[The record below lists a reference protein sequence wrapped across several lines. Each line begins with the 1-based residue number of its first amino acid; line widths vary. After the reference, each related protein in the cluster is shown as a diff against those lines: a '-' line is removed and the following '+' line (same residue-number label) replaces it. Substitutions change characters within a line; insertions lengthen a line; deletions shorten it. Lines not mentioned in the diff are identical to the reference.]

1 MMSFGDIMRTE
12 KYQNADDSI
21 RIAMRD
27 VYYDKIVRPKAVKQF
42 GEDGLPNIRTA
53 FETKY
58 KIVPQEQQIQKPD
71 VAQQQA
77 PVFSEATR
85 ESTDTGI
92 TGKDVGA
99 LTPTFAPS
107 TQRTTAADVL
117 RRETEGTKGVGLFPF
132 IRSGIQAEGLLNV
145 YRAIKRVEAGEG
157 SESDKDMI
165 FEFNRKSEEE
175 FTFGGKV
182 ATVLAEL
189 PSFAGELLTTGGIYT
204 GVKKVTTKAI
214 TKTINK
220 YLGAKGAALLTKKA
234 VPLGVQVAGGI
245 AGGTAQTIPAGVTRI
260 PAKALEN
267 MIGGDDVT
275 PAMIKALG
283 DQWVEVLS
291 EKSGGLFTKLGSEAR
306 NAAVKHGLVKSLLK
320 ANPDKDASAL
330 RKLVQ
335 RAGYNGILEEV
346 LEERV
351 GEVGRAA
358 LGLEDW
364 QLPTGEQLL
373 VELTAFSIPGVAI
386 SLADKVMTPSGK
398 IEDAKTEEVPDV
410 REERSDTD
418 ATGAVVEPPQEA
430 VTQVPKA
437 EVATEAVPK
446 SEDVTVKPE
455 VKRAEDTEE
464 ATVAEDVAD
473 VAEDQVVAD
482 EAGTEKVPET
492 VEKAKPI
499 VTIDK
504 DGNKTVSD
512 PDKMTFDEFETEY
525 RKTFAEMSKYTPD
538 QAGASMLSEKMA
550 ELNDAHPDWV
560 EVIESRPEQNV
571 TKFQQKGKAK
581 EGVVFRA
588 GSQELQDEL
597 NYQNTRNSALRNE
610 SPPATPPVSQAEGVK
625 EPWQMTRDEF
635 GKSVGVSEKESFG
648 IVETQSAVAEPNST
662 TAKLSFGEEVVVGKK
677 DNFHTYTNPKSGKVF
692 KFDVVRTKS
701 PDGRMRFIANY
712 GGSDQVAAGIVI
724 DSDGRAITAK
734 AHETGTGL
742 IQSLLREAKQ
752 DFGKIIP
759 QKPISKQGL
768 RALHRSEIQ
777 QALSEG
783 KPVKASIIR
792 EYPDL
797 ATRFLVP
804 PKGIKGY
811 ASIFEGSLNSLS
823 GNLKAISDFSKSDA
837 FRKKGLGGF
846 DVPTQGLVMN
856 RVLSALHQLKI
867 RNVVIDDVPVDVMD
881 NLISIDLPANVSF
894 HDGDM
899 FVDNSPII
907 AGTNVPIRISS
918 ANTLVR
924 GIAGLSTEV
933 SRASSETVRGAKDAT
948 PAIMAIDIWHDINI
962 AQRQVKGK
970 SDVLKE
976 VKDKKKPPE
985 VLNDYPDL
993 AKKHGKKGNAKAQD
1007 KIKTISG
1014 EFTYDEF
1021 EARGYEPSE
1030 VTQSEWVLLMRSLRR
1045 SLGQDE
1051 TSGNPNAPYAEYK
1064 EFHRRSVEDAL
1075 KSGDT
1080 VDERVLQSYPDL
1092 KPEAK
1097 PAEGN
1102 GEIKKAEEIKF
1113 FEDEIKKTKKS
1124 KASEISDVGTFSTY
1138 KTKQS
1143 KINALQEELDNAR
1156 KRPAR
1161 LYNTQPTPTAEEQL
1175 KPAEGGVEADGEN
1188 RNKILW
1194 RGTTLKVGTFKM
1206 GEGLYLTEVKDKAKF
1221 YGDVKAFVNAY
1232 PKNPLIIKRGDDF
1245 VDWLLRESGLKNI
1258 REFNKKHSI
1267 RDFVKAKGYDGVV
1280 DNTENEIVLYD
1291 PPGNIKSFETKKE
1304 AEDYLNESVK
1314 RKTLDDR
1321 GNAGNDRPVQA
1332 GTEAKEEETKKPT
1345 PTAEEQLKPKKGK
1358 GGGLLSQERNLPAPT
1373 KERKGFEVTARL
1385 PVAPIKTEGKKRLSE
1400 LKFDLGK
1407 TFGRKVEKGKI
1418 SRRALGTYFPWSGR
1432 VVIKYAG
1439 DLDSASH
1446 EIGHYLDDLF
1456 GFMPELFTAKMNK
1469 AGIVQRR
1476 MNEKGKPMRAEL
1488 ESFWQHG
1495 SVTQGG
1501 PRSRLD
1507 YKLGEAAAEWVRAYI
1522 MNPEA
1527 TRKQAP
1533 LLTAHILGKLDEK
1546 ARTGLT
1552 KISDQVRGW
1561 AGRSATERVL
1571 SNVKIKPKRS
1581 GRLGEI
1587 LDSFEKSEDV
1597 EFHTTWIDRMWNA
1610 PVIDKL
1616 YPFFRAIQTA
1626 KDLRGIKNLNPMK
1639 DPYILTRLLPG
1650 IETVIEDQ
1658 FENGAIDFEKWNE
1671 GKFERDADVKGVS
1684 WLLAPLDNTSNKT
1697 LEKDM
1702 GLVLAQLISERT
1714 IERADVLDRQ
1724 SFRKLEKD
1732 IERFLDNR
1740 SQAIVNSRNLSKEEK
1755 NKAFESIADM
1765 REILGNAR
1773 SVEGSAV
1780 NKLLVLANE
1789 FPGKFGKLAQR
1800 EYQSNKFRKQRLSGI
1815 GGGIFSDLE
1824 SAKETLAE
1832 LDNLDAESRGRISEA
1847 ADRYR
1852 KFADAMVLKPLLHSG
1867 RISKVQYDA
1876 IKEDNQF
1883 YVNMSRVME
1892 DAGLPIPQP
1901 SGKRLG
1907 AVSEPIKKFKGGTR
1921 EMENPY
1927 VSLLGQATLAQR
1939 EASRNK
1945 ALVAVRDL
1953 LTIHRGINEGKP
1965 INLASIG
1972 KKTMAGD
1979 DNTIKIFVDGKPEYW
1994 KFESGVYKA
2003 MKSWGQTID
2012 NNILLQVL
2020 RLPAKILRVSITHSP
2035 PFIIR
2040 NVIRD
2045 TVHRT
2050 VISRT
2055 GSKITDIKIV
2065 TEDDI
2070 SKLMAAGGGQFGHYM
2085 KNPFNYYKFLRR
2097 SMLDLSKDPFTIL
2110 VTSPAKLARRYNK
2123 LSQSSEYVNRLAEFR
2138 SAIKKFQKEGFS
2150 EVESMTKAALEARD
2164 LMDFSRSG
2172 YVTEYINSFIPFTN
2186 AAVQGIRRTALAAKE
2201 NPGKF
2206 TALWG
2211 LYVLAPT
2218 LLMYAWNNRD
2228 DDSEERYHDTSPW
2241 YRDFY
2246 WNMYLG
2252 DKLWL
2257 RVPKPFEIGVL
2268 ASGVE
2273 RTIDNFRGYENA
2285 YDGYGEAVVKSFLPF
2300 DQSSLLGPFKTV
2312 IETMTNY
2319 DTFRN
2324 RNIVSKWEV
2333 DKPIEERKGT
2343 KYASKLGQIMQD
2355 LSKDQVDA
2363 RIIDHVVR
2371 SQFADLGRTALD
2383 ISNIG
2388 EADKKQTLAT
2398 WLKDAFGI
2406 FGQNS
2411 EWVARDLYINRLN
2424 VISEKND
2431 NRASAM
2437 RQNWNSKHPEYKIAK
2452 RKGKYVEN

>member
-1 MMSFGDIMRTE
+1 MPIIPLSEYKPEETGRKVIPLSEYKPEPTGILSQKEPEVFTQTSSYEPPEKSSPSYINTLTGSVRRGVNLGKQSYLMAGAMSGMDVFDEMAEINR
-12 KYQNADDSI
+12 DS
-21 RIAMRD
+21 RSLEPSAALKR
-27 VYYDKIVRPKAVKQF
+27 F
-42 GEDGLPNIRTA
+42 GESKTIPETLMNVVKSPQIIPELIGESLPAFGMTGLPLSVGLGAAGGVAGSVIPGAGNVGGAIVGGATGAGMGSLILEFTGETMDGLSQAGVDVTNSDELRKAFANEELMDGIRKQALKKGIPVAVFDALSLGVAGKVPGGKTIG
-53 FETKY
+53 KKLL
-58 KIVPQEQQIQKPD
+58 KIFTE
-71 VAQQQA
+71 
-77 PVFSEATR
+77 
-85 ESTDTGI
+85 TGI
-92 TGKDVGA
+92 QGA
-99 LTPTFAPS
+99 M
-107 TQRTTAADVL
+107 
-117 RRETEGTKGVGLFPF
+117 G
-132 IRSGIQAEGLLNV
+132 
-145 YRAIKRVEAGEG
+145 G
-157 SESDKDMI
+157 S
-165 FEFNRKSEEE
+165 
-175 FTFGGKV
+175 
-182 ATVLAEL
+182 
-189 PSFAGELLTTGGIYT
+189 GELAGQL
-204 GVKKVTTKAI
+204 
-214 TKTINK
+214 
-220 YLGAKGAALLTKKA
+220 
-234 VPLGVQVAGGI
+234 VAGKELSAPDII
-245 AGGTAQTIPAGVTRI
+245 AEIVAEIGTAPAEVFTAENLRGGRI
-260 PAKALEN
+260 KLSAKDKADIARWADEELDKALE
-267 MIGGDDVT
+267 
-275 PAMIKALG
+275 PA
-283 DQWVEVLS
+283 
-291 EKSGGLFTKLGSEAR
+291 R
-306 NAAVKHGLVKSLLK
+306 
-320 ANPDKDASAL
+320 
-330 RKLVQ
+330 Q
-335 RAGYNGILEEV
+335 RVRDTAKIIP
-346 LEERV
+346 
-351 GEVGRAA
+351 
-358 LGLEDW
+358 LEDYK
-364 QLPTGEQLL
+364 P
-373 VELTAFSIPGVAI
+373 
-386 SLADKVMTPSGK
+386 
-398 IEDAKTEEVPDV
+398 EVQV
-410 REERSDTD
+410 GEERSNTD

-482 EAGTEKVPET
+482 EAGTADVLPT
-492 VEKAKPI
+492 VEKKGSKDEGAGI
-499 VTIDK
+499 VSEIRK
-504 DGNKTVSD
+504 DVTD
-512 PDKMTFDEFETEY
+512 
-525 RKTFAEMSKYTPD
+525 
-538 QAGASMLSEKMA
+538 
-550 ELNDAHPDWV
+550 
-560 EVIESRPEQNV
+560 IESKDIYDRLKNIRDKGDVGLSTISEQEGGKDLLRDVGRVVIGAKLYHGTKTQIGQTAFSEFNTPLVHLTSSVDRAKHYSKGDPSV
-571 TKFQQKGKAK
+571 TKSRVVDVDVAIKNPFLSIDAPHEVKNK
-581 EGVVFRA
+581 EWSEIESQGHDAIVFVTKSGLDVVVPSRSIKSFNDVA
-588 GSQELQDEL
+588 PTPTESQ
-597 NYQNTRNSALRNE
+597 
-610 SPPATPPVSQAEGVK
+610 PVSGVK
-625 EPWQMTRDEF
+625 EPWQMTQDEY

-783 KPVKASIIR
+783 KPV
-792 EYPDL
+792 
-797 ATRFLVP
+797 
-804 PKGIKGY
+804 
-811 ASIFEGSLNSLS
+811 
-823 GNLKAISDFSKSDA
+823 
-837 FRKKGLGGF
+837 
-846 DVPTQGLVMN
+846 
-856 RVLSALHQLKI
+856 
-867 RNVVIDDVPVDVMD
+867 
-881 NLISIDLPANVSF
+881 
-894 HDGDM
+894 
-899 FVDNSPII
+899 
-907 AGTNVPIRISS
+907 
-918 ANTLVR
+918 
-924 GIAGLSTEV
+924 
-933 SRASSETVRGAKDAT
+933 
-948 PAIMAIDIWHDINI
+948 
-962 AQRQVKGK
+962 
-970 SDVLKE
+970 
-976 VKDKKKPPE
+976 PPE

-1161 LYNTQPTPTAEEQL
+1161 LYNTQ
-1175 KPAEGGVEADGEN
+1175 
-1188 RNKILW
+1188 
-1194 RGTTLKVGTFKM
+1194 
-1206 GEGLYLTEVKDKAKF
+1206 
-1221 YGDVKAFVNAY
+1221 
-1232 PKNPLIIKRGDDF
+1232 
-1245 VDWLLRESGLKNI
+1245 
-1258 REFNKKHSI
+1258 
-1267 RDFVKAKGYDGVV
+1267 
-1280 DNTENEIVLYD
+1280 
-1291 PPGNIKSFETKKE
+1291 
-1304 AEDYLNESVK
+1304 
-1314 RKTLDDR
+1314 
-1321 GNAGNDRPVQA
+1321 
-1332 GTEAKEEETKKPT
+1332 PT

-1684 WLLAPLDNTSNKT
+1684 WLLAPLDNSSTKT
-1697 LEKDM
+1697 LERDM
-1702 GLVLAQLISERT
+1702 GLVIAQLISERT

-1755 NKAFESIADM
+1755 DKAFESIADM

-1773 SVEGSAV
+1773 SVEGAAV

-2097 SMLDLSKDPFTIL
+2097 SMLELSKDPFTIL